1 MEDIAIAVGN
11 SKPTFNNWVTRGHSH
26 VLYLARAKLTYS
38 KHWDNSKVKYA
49 TEIVVKSSHL
59 NVLCFRWCYSY
70 NDVCLDIWVEV
81 KRCYRT
87 VVSHHGTMCSV
98 YPIVSGHPLSSRD
111 YPGVLYTWIP
121 IMWLWTFPSMN
132 PIFGQTT
139 LVFLVFVLLFG
150 RPSSKFTC
158 KECSFLSLSL
168 LYLII
173 VFSTFQVT
181 VLSLFL

>member
-11 SKPTFNNWVTRGHSH
+11 SKPTCNNRVTRGHSH

-38 KHWDNSKVKYA
+38 NHWENSKFKYA
-49 TEIVVKSSHL
+49 TEIVMKSSHL

-70 NDVCLDIWVEV
+70 IDVCLDIWVEL

-121 IMWLWTFPSMN
+121 IMWFLTFPSMN
-132 PIFGQTT
+132 LDIFGQTT
-139 LVFLVFVLLFG
+139 LVFLVFVLLFDFFG
-150 RPSSKFTC
+150 RPSSKFTS

-168 LYLII
+168 L
-173 VFSTFQVT
+173 
-181 VLSLFL
+181 